1 MFDKFVDELR
11 MALAKSRVSVKAE
24 NEIRKRLKPKMMRA
38 ASQGKAYVEF
48 AYNEDAISPTAAFVK
63 NHWEEVKTYFE
74 GQGLTCQEVN
84 PNTFVIS
91 WE

>member
-11 MALAKSRVSVKAE
+11 MALAKSKVSRMTE
-24 NEIRKRLKPKMMRA
+24 NEIRKKLKPKMMHA
-38 ASQGKAYVEF
+38 ASQGKEYIEF

-63 NHWEEVKTYFE
+63 NHWQEVKAYFE
-74 GQGLTCQEVN
+74 GQGLTCQAVN

>member
-11 MALAKSRVSVKAE
+11 MALAKSKVSGKTE

-38 ASQGKAYVEF
+38 ASQGKEYIEF

-63 NHWEEVKTYFE
+63 NHWHEVKTYFE
-74 GQGLTCQEVN
+74 KQGLVCQEAT
-84 PNTFVIS
+84 PNTFIIW